1 MALDGKRIHRFDTM
15 NTAKKNSYVW
25 FCLGI
30 VFVLGCSFSLATA
43 ESSPDNAFSS
53 TRKATSAELDF
64 DDEFEPALGTYYYDV
79 FLKGAK
85 LGRATIKVD
94 REGEEYV
101 VGVTA
106 RTRGVMKY
114 LYKVKYKGEVT
125 VTKDPLQP
133 STARIEERTGNKKK
147 TIQAE
152 FPKPNTVTTI
162 EKESKAG
169 GPTTR
174 KEKEFVSETFILD
187 PFSTVFLIRSLD
199 WQIGTAELFD
209 VFTGNKQYELQLFCK
224 GETVLNVDGVAR
236 NAWEIVPRTRSLKK
250 PSEIKMS
257 GFVVYL
263 SQDER
268 KEILKITGEPK
279 IGRIVANLRKFT
291 ETEK

>member
-1 MALDGKRIHRFDTM
+1 M
-15 NTAKKNSYVW
+15 NTTRKISYVW
-25 FCLGI
+25 FCFVI
-30 VFVLGCSFSLATA
+30 VFALGCCCNLAIA
-43 ESSPDNAFSS
+43 ESSPDNSFSP

-94 REGEEYV
+94 RMGGEYV
-101 VGVTA
+101 VAVTA
-106 RTRGVMKY
+106 RTRGLMKY
-114 LYKVKYKGEVT
+114 LYKVKYRGEVT
-125 VTKDPLQP
+125 VKKDPLQP
-133 STARIEERTGNKKK
+133 RTAFIEERTGNKKK

-152 FPKPNTVTTI
+152 FPKPNRVTTI

-169 GPTTR
+169 GPIDR

-199 WQIGTAELFD
+199 WQIGTAEVFD
-209 VFTGNKQYELQLFCK
+209 VFTGNKQYELQLLCK
-224 GETVLNVDGVAR
+224 GETVLNVDGIDRSV
-236 NAWEIVPRTRSLKK
+236 WEIVPQTRSLKK
-250 PSEIKMS
+250 PHEIKMS

-268 KEILKITGEPK
+268 REILKITGEPG
-279 IGRIVANLRKFT
+279 IGRIVAHLRKFS
-291 ETEK
+291 EAKK